1 MIVRIE
7 KDSYLRLKKQ
17 LKYCFI
23 LSAISF
29 VMSLICV
36 LLIELFEKIQIVL
49 AILSILFFL
58 ISAILLIRGCWV
70 LKQIELEDNYLKLEK
85 YCEDNDNLLAK
96 LYKLYLKNEID
107 DFLNK
112 EFNDF
117 ECYPFLLNEEFQF
130 VFKDAAKETNI
141 GVFQSDIS
149 IMIGFEV
156 YEPNTR
162 NLISQSFNPIEVSE
176 DCSLEELLEIL
187 KKIVNN
193 E

>member
-7 KDSYLRLKKQ
+7 KNAFWRLKKHS
-17 LKYCFI
+17 KYCFI

-36 LLIELFEKIQIVL
+36 LLIELFEKIQIVFAVL
-49 AILSILFFL
+49 IILFFI

-162 NLISQSFNPIEVSE
+162 NLISQSFNPIEVSD